1 MDSQKQFLKLVE
13 ERKRKAL
20 EKKEAPLKW
29 EQRLEASAKGL
40 VDTNVKEDKSH
51 KKHRRHRS
59 SDSDSDQDAEEKKK
73 RRRHRKHKR
82 SKHSKKHRR
91 GSGSESDEDNDD
103 SGSDDSR
110 ERRSHRERNRK
121 HHKDQPDTDDIQPLK
136 LSAWRKEEGECS
148 SGRDSYDVSD
158 EGRARIK
165 KHKKEHHHHS
175 RHHRRPHEK
184 SGKDGDGKSHAEKLE
199 KGSERAVER
208 SRTHERRSH
217 SIEHL

>member
-73 RRRHRKHKR
+73 RRKHRKHKR

-91 GSGSESDEDNDD
+91 GSGSESEEDNDE

-121 HHKDQPDTDDIQPLK
+121 HHKDQSGLLIGLVLVFHCHK
-136 LSAWRKEEGECS
+136 LFWIGSWLYASTWLRFVCQFARFIFNTRVVVFVWSVVLCHTSPVFVPFHCECCVH
-148 SGRDSYDVSD
+148 Y
-158 EGRARIK
+158 K
-165 KHKKEHHHHS
+165 
-175 RHHRRPHEK
+175 
-184 SGKDGDGKSHAEKLE
+184 
-199 KGSERAVER
+199 
-208 SRTHERRSH
+208 
-217 SIEHL
+217 